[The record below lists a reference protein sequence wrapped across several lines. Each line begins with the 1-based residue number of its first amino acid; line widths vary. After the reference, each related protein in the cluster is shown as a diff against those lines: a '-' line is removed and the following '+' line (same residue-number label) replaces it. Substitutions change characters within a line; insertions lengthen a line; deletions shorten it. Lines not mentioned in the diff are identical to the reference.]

1 MKTALGGSSSEKDDT
16 TAPRVMVR
24 LSWNQGIS
32 PDGYVVTLQ
41 FTRVKSVAMVQ
52 LSRNHKMGAE
62 KAHHGG
68 GSLD

>member
-1 MKTALGGSSSEKDDT
+1 MKTALGGSSSVKDNT

-41 FTRVKSVAMVQ
+41 YPSEAC
-52 LSRNHKMGAE
+52 SN
-62 KAHHGG
+62 
-68 GSLD
+68 GSTV